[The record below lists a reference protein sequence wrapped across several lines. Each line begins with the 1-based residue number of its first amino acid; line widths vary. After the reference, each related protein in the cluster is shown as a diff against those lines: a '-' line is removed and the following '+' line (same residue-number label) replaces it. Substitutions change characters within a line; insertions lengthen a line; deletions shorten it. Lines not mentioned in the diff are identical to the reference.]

1 MAFPLRFSQKA
12 ANQNTN
18 GFFHSALKIF
28 LVLILSPLAGC
39 APPNHAEPSGR
50 EAEAT
55 AAVVASSTPAI
66 LPSALPSPTPTI
78 TVTTLVF
85 KPEADA
91 WVDEDEPDDN
101 EGDDEHLKVDGEIG
115 TTLEAYIRFSIAG
128 ISGTV
133 QSAMLR
139 VYAGSDENTDN
150 GPAIYLTESEWDESE
165 ITWNM
170 RPARTSNAL
179 DNKREISEET
189 WVEYNVTSQVAGDG
203 TYSFAL
209 VRDSSDGIE
218 FSSREGEHP
227 PELVVTFHNGPPPT
241 ATPTL
246 PPDAAVLVGAGDIAS
261 CDNENDEMTAQLLDA
276 IPGTVFTTGDN
287 VYDDGTPEEFME
299 CFEPTWGRH
308 KDRTKP
314 VPGDHDYEYEDG
326 SGYHEYFN
334 DIPPYYAY
342 DLGSWRIYALNTEED
357 LSVDSEQ
364 VAWLQEDLAANPRQC
379 VLAYWHEPR
388 WSSGVEHGSYDEYQ
402 ELWEILYEAGAEL
415 VMQGDEHNYERFA
428 EMDADGSPSSP
439 GMRAFVVGTGGR
451 SLYEFGPPLPASEVR
466 ESSSYGVLKL
476 TLYPDRYEWEFV
488 PAAGYTLTDRG
499 SSMCR

>member
-1 MAFPLRFSQKA
+1 MTFPPRFSQKA
-12 ANQNTN
+12 TNRNTN
-18 GFFHSALKIF
+18 ISFHSAVKIF

-39 APPNHAEPSGR
+39 APTNQAEPSGQ
-50 EAEAT
+50 EAEV
-55 AAVVASSTPAI
+55 AAALVASSTPDS
-66 LPSALPSPTPTI
+66 LPFALPSPTPTI
-78 TVTTLVF
+78 TVTSLVF

-101 EGDDEHLKVDGEIG
+101 EGDDEHLKVDGESG

-139 VYAGSDENTDN
+139 VYAGSDESTDN
-150 GPAIYLTESEWDESE
+150 GPAIYLTESGWDESE

-179 DNKREISEET
+179 DNKQEISEDA
-189 WVEYNVTSQVAGDG
+189 WVEYNVTSRVTGDG
-203 TYSFAL
+203 SYSFAL

-218 FSSREGEHP
+218 FSSRQGEYP

-299 CFEPTWGRH
+299 CYDPGWGRH

-388 WSSGVEHGSYDEYQ
+388 WSSGVEHGSYAEHQ

-415 VMQGDEHNYERFA
+415 VIHGDEHNYERFA
-428 EMDADGSPSSP
+428 EMDADGSPSFP

-451 SLYEFGPPLPASEVR
+451 SLYGFGTPLPASEVR
-466 ESSSYGVLKL
+466 ESFSYGVLKL
-476 TLYPDRYEWEFV
+476 ILYPDRYEWEFV
-488 PAAGYTLTDRG
+488 PAAGYTFTDRG
-499 SSMCR
+499 STMCH

>member
-1 MAFPLRFSQKA
+1 MVFHARRSKRMDVQKTNKFLHFSL
-12 ANQNTN
+12 T
-18 GFFHSALKIF
+18 LF
-28 LVLILSPLAGC
+28 LVILVSPLASC
-39 APPNHAEPSGR
+39 APSTEITPEPK
-50 EAEAT
+50 AIVVT
-55 AAVVASSTPAI
+55 VASSTQVIEIPGSTAT
-66 LPSALPSPTPTI
+66 PSLTPTPTI
-78 TVTTLVF
+78 ITLTF
-85 KPEADA
+85 APEADA

-101 EGDDEHLKVDGEIG
+101 EGDDEHLRVDGESG
-115 TTLEAYIRFSIAG
+115 TTQEAYIRFSIAG

-133 QSAMLR
+133 QSAALR
-139 VYAGSDENTDN
+139 VYSGSDESTDN
-150 GPAIYLTESEWDESE
+150 GPAIYLIESDWDEAE
-165 ITWNM
+165 ITWNT

-189 WVEYNVTSQVAGDG
+189 WVEYNVTSQLTGDG

-209 VRDSSDGIE
+209 TRDSSDGIE

-246 PPDAAVLVGAGDIAS
+246 PPDAAVLVGAGDIAA

-299 CFEPTWGRH
+299 CYEPSWGRH

-415 VMQGDEHNYERFA
+415 VIHGDEHNYERFA
-428 EMDADGSPSSP
+428 EMDAVGSPSSP

-488 PAAGYTLTDRG
+488 PAAGYTFTDRG
-499 SSMCR
+499 SSACR

>member
-1 MAFPLRFSQKA
+1 MTFPVRFSQKA
-12 ANQNTN
+12 TNRNTN
-18 GFFHSALKIF
+18 GFIHSAIKFF

-39 APPNHAEPSGR
+39 APSTEITPEPR
-50 EAEAT
+50 DIVVT
-55 AAVVASSTPAI
+55 VASSTQVIETPGSTAT
-66 LPSALPSPTPTI
+66 PSFTSQPI
-78 TVTTLVF
+78 ITTLTF
-85 KPEADA
+85 ATEADA

-101 EGDDEHLKVDGEIG
+101 EGEDDSLKVDGASG
-115 TTLEAYIRFSIAG
+115 TTLETYIRFPITG

-133 QSAMLR
+133 KKALLR
-139 VYAGSDENTDN
+139 VYTKDNENTDN
-150 GPAIYLTESEWDESE
+150 GPAIYMTDPTWDESE
-165 ITWNM
+165 ITWNT

-179 DNKREISEET
+179 DNKQEISGGT
-189 WVEYNVTSQVAGDG
+189 WVEYNVTSRLTVDG
-203 TYSFAL
+203 TYSFVL
-209 VRDSSDGIE
+209 VPDDSNGVE
-218 FSSREGEHP
+218 FSSREGDHP
-227 PELVVTFHNGPPPT
+227 PELVVTVSSGPPPT
-241 ATPTL
+241 TTPTL
-246 PPDAAVLVGAGDIAS
+246 PPEAYVLVGAGDIS
-261 CDNENDEMTAQLLDA
+261 DCGNENDEMTAQLLDA

-299 CFEPTWGRH
+299 CYEPSWGRH

-314 VPGDHDYEYEDG
+314 VPGDHDYEFEDG

-364 VAWLQEDLAANPRQC
+364 VAWLQEDLDANPRQC

-402 ELWEILYEAGAEL
+402 ELWEILYEAGTEL
-415 VMQGDEHNYERFA
+415 VIHGDEHNYERFA
-428 EMDADGSPSSP
+428 EMDADGLPASP

-451 SLYEFGPPLPASEVR
+451 SLYEFGTPLPASEVR

-488 PAAGYTLTDRG
+488 PAAGYTFSDRG
-499 SSMCR
+499 STMCH